1 MKRISL
7 LSIVVLIF
15 MPLTVQARTYS
26 SFRNRVRWSVY
37 KQGLISGNVKY
48 SPYAFQYGSTGL
60 VHGNTRYI
68 PYAFSYGNS
77 GLVVDPGG
85 TYYGYHPI
93 RSPQVSVVVKHT
105 SSSSVNTSSTSV
117 KTGYNTR
124 LVASKARAEQQKAK
138 RDDPSQ
144 IIRAYLK
151 SKNIDFRTTRSFN
164 VANKTLSI
172 DFVLKNTN
180 IIIKYWNAE
189 EIVALVKQE
198 DYRTKRFDRYLASW
212 REHSENFINTGGNI
226 VQIMSSDKNKILAQ
240 LELNDELNQPEK
252 MYAYAQDNSANIAN
266 P

>member
-7 LSIVVLIF
+7 LSIVLLISI
-15 MPLTVQARTYS
+15 PLTVQARS
-26 SFRNRVRWSVY
+26 SYNFRNRVRWSMY

-60 VHGNTRYI
+60 VDGNARYI
-68 PYAFSYGNS
+68 PYAFSYGKS

-85 TYYGYHPI
+85 TSRYRSSRSI
-93 RSPQVSVVVKHT
+93 RGFIPTKCISSSLSK
-105 SSSSVNTSSTSV
+105 SSSSSIKRRRIIAK
-117 KTGYNTR
+117 KTN
-124 LVASKARAEQQKAK
+124 KEQLKPK

-144 IIRAYLK
+144 IIQAYLK
-151 SKNIDFRTTRSFN
+151 SKNIDFKATRSFQ
-164 VANKTLSI
+164 VENKMISV
-172 DFVLKNTN
+172 DFILEDKN
-180 IIIKYWNAE
+180 IIIKYWNPE

-198 DYRTKRFDRYLASW
+198 DYRTKRFDKYLASW

-226 VQIMSSDKNKILAQ
+226 IQIKSSDNEKILAQ

-252 MYAYAQDNSANIAN
+252 MYAYAQNDTANIAN